1 MKGAVDWRALAA
13 QFRDLD
19 PNDPGRWPVLPQVVV
34 IAVAMALALA
44 GAHYSFWS
52 DQVAQIEAAA
62 KKEEELKQQWLAKK
76 RQAVH
81 LPLYQAQVEEG
92 ERLFGALLRQLPS
105 KAEMDGLLR
114 EAHQLG
120 LRRQLAFDLFRPG
133 NEVKKEFYAELPVT
147 LVVAGPYQALAGFVS
162 DASTMPRVVSIG
174 DFTLAAQEAKTG
186 GGLRLEA
193 TLFAYRYLEDEER
206 AASAA
211 APAAP
216 KRR

>member
-1 MKGAVDWRALAA
+1 MKLTIDGQALAA

-19 PNDPGRWPVLPQVVV
+19 PNDPGRWPILPQIVVV
-34 IAVAMALALA
+34 LVAMALVLG
-44 GAHYSFWS
+44 GAYYLFWS
-52 DQVAQIEAAA
+52 DQAAQIEAAV

-76 RQAVH
+76 RQAVN

-92 ERLFGALLRQLPS
+92 ERLFGTLLRQLPS

-133 NEVKKEFYAELPVT
+133 NEVKKEFFAELPVT

-162 DASTMPRVVSIG
+162 DASTMPRVVSFG

-206 AASAA
+206 AAAS